1 MPEYSAD
8 TEAILDRL
16 KKEGSY
22 IRNANKGNS
31 LKNVNINLTK
41 MQGVLN
47 AINTNVLA
55 QTSAFA
61 ASAANQAKVQQE
73 AAEKS
78 RRKEELAEVIDPRQK
93 EIDDLKMKASLLR
106 AKSDLKNAKGP
117 GLIATV
123 KDKASMGFIAKMAAI
138 GGTSFI
144 AGSILKGALDSI
156 YDPDG
161 TGGGII
167 GVATKKLEA
176 LPDEISVKVE
186 AGVSRAMNDFKNDP
200 AVSSILNTLSS
211 LTSPTGIIALIG
223 TLIGGG
229 MITRFGMKGIAE
241 WFNDGRLRDFDK
253 LDRAERAG
261 KIPKSTNYG
270 PEFDKPAYQ
279 RQGATPKPSTVSMN
293 PIDSSVTRANAAAN
307 APKPVTLGKLAGEA
321 SLKVGKAIGTAS
333 QKVPYIGPVVLAA
346 DLAQNALQG
355 ANIQKLSDEAII
367 NFIKSGEFKKNQTTL
382 ADVAL
387 ETGISA
393 GAGAAIGSIV
403 PGAGTMAG
411 SIAGGAGGLISG
423 FGRMGIEKYKD
434 WGDIG
439 KDSIPNAVEAAI
451 KRQNELY
458 NSEGLSP
465 EGMKRKLANAAE
477 NIEGARGILA
487 EQLEEID
494 NDISVIQTEL
504 DAVRAKKVTG
514 GRNQRTKS
522 NKIKS
527 LTNKINDLNNSKAPI
542 STQLENTL
550 MIQKLSNEEMQR
562 FLESYGK
569 KPKISS
575 LDKSGLS
582 EMLAMAGGG
591 GFYSSINNTNNYYT
605 TTTSSGGNSYFNH
618 NEVIAGV
625 GESRENT
632 AMG

>member
-1 MPEYSAD
+1 MPAEYSAD

-78 RRKEELAEVIDPRQK
+78 RRKEELAEVIDPRQAK
-93 EIDDLKMKASLLR
+93 LDDLKMKASLLR

-156 YDPDG
+156 YDPSGDQ
-161 TGGGII
+161 GGVIGI
-167 GVATKKLEA
+167 ATKKLEA
-176 LPDEISVKVE
+176 LPGEIETSVK
-186 AGVSRAMNDFKNDP
+186 AGIGTALNDFKNDP
-200 AVSSILNTLSS
+200 SIKNILGGLESLLS
-211 LTSPTGIIALIG
+211 PVGIIATIASITGIG
-223 TLIGGG
+223 AIVRLGS
-229 MITRFGMKGIAE
+229 KGITE
-241 WFNDGRLRDFDK
+241 FFNDKRLRDFDK
-253 LDRAERAG
+253 MDRAERAG
-261 KIPKSTNYG
+261 K
-270 PEFDKPAYQ
+270 
-279 RQGATPKPSTVSMN
+279 TPKNTKYPKELDEPAFKRKGKVPNPVSMN
-293 PIDSSVTRANAAAN
+293 PIDSSITRANAAN
-307 APKPVTLGKLAGEA
+307 NKPPTIRKIAGEA
-321 SLKVGKAIGTAS
+321 SLKLGKTIGTAA
-333 QKVPYIGPVVLAA
+333 QKVPYIGPVLLAA

-393 GAGAAIGSIV
+393 GVGAGLGSIV
-403 PGAGTMAG
+403 PGAGTLTG
-411 SIAGGAGGLISG
+411 GIAGGAGGLISG

-434 WGDIG
+434 WGNIG
-439 KDSIPNAVEAAI
+439 KDSIPNAVEDAI
-451 KRQNELY
+451 KRQNALY
-458 NSEGLSP
+458 KSEGLSP
-465 EGMKRKLANAAE
+465 EGMTKKLASAAE

-487 EQLEEID
+487 AQLEEID

-504 DAVRAKKVTG
+504 DAARAQKATG

-569 KPKISS
+569 KPKIAGVSGARGGM
-575 LDKSGLS
+575 LDT
-582 EMLAMAGGG
+582 AGGG
-591 GFYSSINNTNNYYT
+591 SSSFAMSNTTNYYYNNTT
-605 TTTSSGGNSYFNH
+605 RAGDSFFNH
-618 NEVIAGV
+618 NEVFTG
-625 GESRENT
+625 GGSTRENT
-632 AMG
+632 AMEPA

>member
-1 MPEYSAD
+1 MPAEYSAD

-78 RRKEELAEVIDPRQK
+78 RRKEELAEVIDPRQAK
-93 EIDDLKMKASLLR
+93 LDDLKMKASLLR

-156 YDPDG
+156 YDPSGDQ
-161 TGGGII
+161 GGVIGI
-167 GVATKKLEA
+167 ATKKLEA
-176 LPDEISVKVE
+176 LPNEISAKVE
-186 AGVSRAMNDFKNDP
+186 AGVGRALNDFKNDP
-200 AVSSILNTLSS
+200 SIKNILGGLESLLSPVGILAS
-211 LTSPTGIIALIG
+211 IATFTGIGSAVRLISKKM
-223 TLIGGG
+223 TL
-229 MITRFGMKGIAE
+229 RSEDK
-241 WFNDGRLRDFDK
+241 RLRDFDK
-253 LDRAERAG
+253 MDRDERAG
-261 KIPKSTNYG
+261 RTPKSTNYG
-270 PEFDKPAYQ
+270 KEFDKPAYQ
-279 RQGATPKPSTVSMN
+279 RQGTTPKPNPVSMN
-293 PIDSSVTRANAAAN
+293 PIDSSITRANAAN
-307 APKPVTLGKLAGEA
+307 NKPPTIGKIVGEA
-321 SLKVGKAIGTAS
+321 SLKVGKTIGTAA
-333 QKVPYIGPVVLAA
+333 QKVPYVGPVLLAA
-346 DLAQNALQG
+346 DLAQNALQD

-403 PGAGTMAG
+403 PGAGTLTG
-411 SIAGGAGGLISG
+411 GIAGGAGGLISG

-434 WGDIG
+434 WGNIG
-439 KDSIPNAVEAAI
+439 KDSIPNAVEDAI
-451 KRQNELY
+451 KRQNALY

-465 EGMKRKLANAAE
+465 EGMRKKLAGAAE

-487 EQLEEID
+487 AQLEEID

-504 DAVRAKKVTG
+504 DAARAQEATS
-514 GRNQRTKS
+514 GRGRRTKS

-569 KPKISS
+569 KPKIAGVSGARGGM
-575 LDKSGLS
+575 LDT
-582 EMLAMAGGG
+582 AGGG
-591 GFYSSINNTNNYYT
+591 SSSFAMSNTTNYYYNNTT
-605 TTTSSGGNSYFNH
+605 RAGDSFFNH
-618 NEVIAGV
+618 NEVFAG
-625 GESRENT
+625 GGSTRENT
-632 AMG
+632 AMEPA